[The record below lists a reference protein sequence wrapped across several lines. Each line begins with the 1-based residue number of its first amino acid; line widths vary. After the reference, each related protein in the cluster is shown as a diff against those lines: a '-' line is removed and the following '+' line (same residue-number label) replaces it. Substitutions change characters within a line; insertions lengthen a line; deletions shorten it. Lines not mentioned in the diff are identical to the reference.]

1 MPKRQYQY
9 GDVGSPVG
17 LTVKRADGNVES
29 DLGSATTLEIV
40 FVPPSSGEP
49 KTKTAVLV
57 TDGADGKMEYISEA
71 DFFDETGTWHY
82 HGHIV
87 IGSGDWLTNVNTLDV
102 MPNAAQL

>member
-29 DLGSATTLEIV
+29 DLGSASTMEIV
-40 FVPPSSGEP
+40 FVPPSGTA
-49 KTKTAVLV
+49 KTETAVLV
-57 TDGADGKMEYISEA
+57 SDGTDGKMEYITEA
-71 DFFDETGTWHY
+71 GFLDEVGTWHY

-87 IGSGDWLTNVNTLDV
+87 IGSGDWLTNVKTLDV
-102 MPNAAQL
+102 MPNAIQL